1 MPAGS
6 PCPSLLCGQVH
17 ELDGLRVVHA
27 SRYPAPILS
36 MALSPD
42 ASMLAVG
49 LSDGIL
55 SMRRA
60 ARPARAGMTLPVSD
74 GAPAMLV
81 VRPCTCRAL
90 RVCT

>member
-1 MPAGS
+1 MMHASMSADPH
-6 PCPSLLCGQVH
+6 LLCGQVH

-49 LSDGIL
+49 LSDGTL
-55 SMRRA
+55 SMRKA
-60 ARPARAGMTLPVSD
+60 ARPARTGMTLPVS
-74 GAPAMLV
+74 AWPQVLLV
-81 VRPCTCRAL
+81 VMPCE
-90 RVCT
+90 